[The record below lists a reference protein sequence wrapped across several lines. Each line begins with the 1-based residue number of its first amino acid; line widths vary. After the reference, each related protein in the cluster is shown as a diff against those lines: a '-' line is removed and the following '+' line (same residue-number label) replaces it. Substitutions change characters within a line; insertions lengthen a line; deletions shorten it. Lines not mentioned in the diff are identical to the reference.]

1 MGGGLV
7 ADDFKTGHDA
17 CDSDLPLKPAR
28 TLVLIGCSGNGKSA
42 TGNSILRS
50 EAFKSKTQAAAVTI
64 ECELKS
70 AKRPNGQIIN
80 VIDTPGLFSLFPSNE
95 STIREI
101 LKCSH
106 LAKEGIDA
114 VLMVF
119 SLRSR
124 LTEEEKSVIFV
135 LKTLFGDAIVD
146 YLIVVF
152 TNEDSLIDNNVTIN
166 DYLEGSPDFK
176 EIIAACNNRMVMF
189 ENSLRTSK
197 RKKAK
202 QVQRLLDLVEEVVR
216 KNNKKPFL
224 FDLSHETM
232 ESEAVVDEKAKK
244 IRAMKGNYTEQG
256 MSNWKEEEV
265 NSPHHQLSQKV
276 EKVIETTNLLEQ
288 KLNQEQNARLEA
300 EKRAKKLHE
309 ESLEEIKNLKEKLER
324 AEKELEKRDKSC
336 IIL

>member
-50 EAFKSKTQAAAVTI
+50 EAFKSKAQAAAVTK
-64 ECELKS
+64 EC
-70 AKRPNGQIIN
+70 
-80 VIDTPGLFSLFPSNE
+80 LFSLFPSNE

-124 LTEEEKSVIFV
+124 LTEEEKSVLFV
-135 LKTLFGDAIVD
+135 LKILFGDAIVD

-152 TNEDSLIDNNVTIN
+152 TNEDSLVDNNATIN

-176 EIIAACNNRMVMF
+176 EIIAACNNRMVLF

-197 RKKAK
+197 RKKE
-202 QVQRLLDLVEEVVR
+202 QVQRLLDLVEEVER

-232 ESEAVVDEKAKK
+232 ESEAVVDEKAKR
-244 IRAMKGNYTEQG
+244 ISAMKGKYTEQG

-276 EKVIETTNLLEQ
+276 EKVIETTSLLEQ

-309 ESLEEIKNLKEKLER
+309 ESSEEIKNLKEKLER
-324 AEKELEKRDKSC
+324 AEKELEKREKSC

>member
-17 CDSDLPLKPAR
+17 CESYLPMKPSR

-50 EAFKSKTQAAAVTI
+50 EAFKSKGQAAAVTK

-70 AKRPNGQIIN
+70 TKRPNGQIIN

-101 LKCSH
+101 LKCSY
-106 LAKEGIDA
+106 LTKEEIDA
-114 VLMVF
+114 VLMFF
-119 SLRSR
+119 SLRRR
-124 LTEEEKSVIFV
+124 LTEEEKSVPFV
-135 LKTLFGDAIVD
+135 LKTLFGDSIFD

-152 TNEDSLIDNNVTIN
+152 TNEDSLIDDNVTIN
-166 DYLEGSPDFK
+166 EYLEGSPDFK
-176 EIIAACNNRMVMF
+176 EILAACNNRMVLF
-189 ENSLRTSK
+189 ENRLRTSK

-202 QVQRLLDLVEEVVR
+202 QVQKLLDLVEEVER
-216 KNNKKPFL
+216 KNNNKPFL
-224 FDLSHETM
+224 FDLSHESM

-244 IRAMKGNYTEQG
+244 IRAMKSNYTKQE

-265 NSPHHQLSQKV
+265 NLPLAKKV
-276 EKVIETTNLLEQ
+276 EKVIETTSLLEQ

-300 EKRAKKLHE
+300 EKRANKLHE
-309 ESLEEIKNLKEKLER
+309 ESSEEIKILKEKLER
-324 AEKELEKRDKSC
+324 AQKELEKRDQGC